1 MKSETKQTVK
11 RLLLA
16 LLIILAVVLIG
27 YAVMYACGVTH
38 LDRAAI
44 QKLVESAGV
53 WGAIIYIGISFL
65 QVTFIP
71 IPAAITILAG
81 NYVFGALGAF
91 LYSYIG
97 CMLGSVVAFAL
108 GKLIGRRF
116 VNWVSGSQRETDRW
130 IAKLKDRETVLLFFM
145 FLFPLFPD
153 DLLCSVAGIL
163 PISWAGFLLMQAITR
178 ATSIGATLLFMS
190 GEFIP
195 YSGWGLIVLG
205 VIGIALLVFFILCFR
220 HADKFNRWYEQLV
233 LRASQLFKR
242 KKNRTK

>member
-1 MKSETKQTVK
+1 MKAETKKTVK

-16 LLIILAVVLIG
+16 FFIILAVVLVG
-27 YAVMYACGVTH
+27 YAVMYLLGITH
-38 LDRAAI
+38 LDREAI
-44 QKLVESAGV
+44 SSFVEKAGV
-53 WGAIIYIGISFL
+53 LGPIIYIGISFL

-81 NYVFGALGAF
+81 NYVFGVVFAF

-97 CMLGSVVAFAL
+97 CMLGSVLAFAL

-116 VNWVSGSQRETDRW
+116 VNWVSGGQEVTDSW
-130 IAKLKDRETVLLFFM
+130 ISKLKDRETVLLFFM

-153 DLLCSVAGIL
+153 DILCSVAGIL
-163 PISWAGFLLMQAITR
+163 PISWASFMVMQAITR

-195 YSGWGLIVLG
+195 YEGWGLVVLG
-205 VIGIALLVFFILCFR
+205 VTGVLLLFFFIICFK
-220 HADKFNRWYEQLV
+220 HADKFNVWYERFVVKLC
-233 LRASQLFKR
+233 RAFGR
-242 KKNRTK
+242 KKRTK

>member
-1 MKSETKQTVK
+1 MTAESKKIIK
-11 RLLLA
+11 RLA
-16 LLIILAVVLIG
+16 FATLIVAAAVLVG
-27 YAVMYACGVTH
+27 YIVMYAFGVTH
-38 LDRAAI
+38 LDREAI
-44 QKLVESAGV
+44 QNFVERAGV
-53 WGAIIYIGISFL
+53 LGPIIYIGISFL

-71 IPAAITILAG
+71 IPAVITILAG
-81 NYVFGALGAF
+81 NYVFGVIGAF

-116 VNWVSGSQRETDRW
+116 VNWVSGGQDVTDSW

-163 PISWAGFLLMQAITR
+163 PISWASFMVMQAITL

-195 YSGWGLIVLG
+195 YEGWGLAVLG
-205 VIGIALLVFFILCFR
+205 AVGVSLVVLFIVCFK
-220 HADKFNRWYEQLV
+220 HADKFNAWYERLV
-233 LRASQLFKR
+233 IRLCRVFKR
-242 KKNRTK
+242 KTK